1 MEHLGVVAQG
11 VTMTLLLTL
20 SSLLFGAL
28 GGVPLVLAR
37 RSRFATVRFVARS
50 FIELL
55 RGIPPLAWLFIIY
68 FGIGTGVIELSSF
81 AAAVIGFGLVSS
93 AYVAEI
99 YRGGLTAIHEGQW
112 EASDALGLSRAA
124 TLATIIGP
132 QVLRVSIPAA
142 ATFAI
147 GLLKDSS
154 VASVIGVQDTIYW
167 AGHESTVTGDAIVPF
182 LWAAGLYVAMTIPCA
197 WATRLLDAR
206 LRKRV
211 AR

>member
-1 MEHLGVVAQG
+1 MEALAVVSQG

-20 SSLLFGAL
+20 SSFLLGAI
-28 GGVPLVLAR
+28 GGIPLALAR
-37 RSRFATVRFVARS
+37 RSRVPAVRYFSRAV
-50 FIELL
+50 IELL

-81 AAAVIGFGLVSS
+81 AAAVIGFGLVAS
-93 AYVAEI
+93 AYMAEI

-112 EASDALGLSRAA
+112 EASDALGLSRGA
-124 TLATIIGP
+124 TLATVIGP

-167 AGHESTVTGDAIVPF
+167 ASHESTVSGDAIVPF
-182 LWAAGLYVAMTIPCA
+182 LYAAGLYVAMTIPCA
-197 WATRLLDAR
+197 WATRQLDSR

>member
-1 MEHLGVVAQG
+1 VEALAVVSQG

-20 SSLLFGAL
+20 SSFLLGAI
-28 GGVPLVLAR
+28 GGIPLALAR
-37 RSRFATVRFVARS
+37 RSRIPAVRFFSRAV
-50 FIELL
+50 IELL

-81 AAAVIGFGLVSS
+81 AAAVIGFGLVAS
-93 AYVAEI
+93 AYMAEI

-112 EASDALGLSRAA
+112 EASDALGLSRGA
-124 TLATIIGP
+124 TLATVIGP

-167 AGHESTVTGDAIVPF
+167 ASHESTVSGDAIVPF
-182 LWAAGLYVAMTIPCA
+182 LYAAGLYVAMTIPCA
-197 WATRLLDAR
+197 WATRQLDSR

>member
-93 AYVAEI
+93 AYMAEI

-112 EASDALGLSRAA
+112 EASDALGLSRVA

-167 AGHESTVTGDAIVPF
+167 AGHESTVAGDAIVPF

-197 WATRLLDAR
+197 WATRLLDAK

>member
-1 MEHLGVVAQG
+1 MEALAVVSQG

-20 SSLLFGAL
+20 SSFLLGAI
-28 GGVPLVLAR
+28 GGIPLALAR
-37 RSRFATVRFVARS
+37 RSRIPAVRFISRAV
-50 FIELL
+50 IELL

-81 AAAVIGFGLVSS
+81 AAAVIGFGLVAS
-93 AYVAEI
+93 AYMAEI

-112 EASDALGLSRAA
+112 EASDALGLSRGA
-124 TLATIIGP
+124 TLATVIGP

-167 AGHESTVTGDAIVPF
+167 ASHESTVSGDAIVPF
-182 LWAAGLYVAMTIPCA
+182 LYAAGLYVAMTIPCA
-197 WATRLLDAR
+197 WATRLLDSR

>member
-1 MEHLGVVAQG
+1 MEALAVVSQG

-20 SSLLFGAL
+20 SSFLLGAI
-28 GGVPLVLAR
+28 GGIPLALAR
-37 RSRFATVRFVARS
+37 RSRIPAVRFISRAV
-50 FIELL
+50 IELL

-81 AAAVIGFGLVSS
+81 AAAVIGFGLVAS
-93 AYVAEI
+93 AYMAEI

-112 EASDALGLSRAA
+112 EASDALGLSRGA
-124 TLATIIGP
+124 TLATVIGP

-167 AGHESTVTGDAIVPF
+167 ASHESTVSGDAIVPF
-182 LWAAGLYVAMTIPCA
+182 LYAAGLYVAMTIPCA
-197 WATRLLDAR
+197 WATRQLDSR

>member
-1 MEHLGVVAQG
+1 MEALAVVSQG
-11 VTMTLLLTL
+11 VTMTLVLTL
-20 SSLLFGAL
+20 SSFLLGAI
-28 GGVPLVLAR
+28 GGIPLALAR
-37 RSRFATVRFVARS
+37 RSRVPAVRFFSRAV
-50 FIELL
+50 IELL
-55 RGIPPLAWLFIIY
+55 RGIPPLAWLFTIY

-81 AAAVIGFGLVSS
+81 AAAVIGFGLVAS
-93 AYVAEI
+93 AYMAEI

-112 EASDALGLSRAA
+112 EASDALGLSRGA
-124 TLATIIGP
+124 TLATVIGP

-167 AGHESTVTGDAIVPF
+167 ASHESTVSGDAIVPF
-182 LWAAGLYVAMTIPCA
+182 LYAAGLYVAMTIPCA
-197 WATRLLDAR
+197 WATRQLDSR

>member
-1 MEHLGVVAQG
+1 MEALSVVAQG
-11 VTMTLLLTL
+11 VSMTLLLTL
-20 SSLLFGAL
+20 SSFVLGAV
-28 GGVPLVLAR
+28 GGIPLALAR
-37 RSRFATVRFVARS
+37 RSRFVVVRFVARS
-50 FIELL
+50 VIELL

-81 AAAVIGFGLVSS
+81 AAAVIGFGLVAS
-93 AYVAEI
+93 AYMAEI

-167 AGHESTVTGDAIVPF
+167 ASHESTVSGDAIVPF
-182 LWAAGLYVAMTIPCA
+182 LYAAGLYVAMTIPCA
-197 WATRLLDAR
+197 WATRWLDSK